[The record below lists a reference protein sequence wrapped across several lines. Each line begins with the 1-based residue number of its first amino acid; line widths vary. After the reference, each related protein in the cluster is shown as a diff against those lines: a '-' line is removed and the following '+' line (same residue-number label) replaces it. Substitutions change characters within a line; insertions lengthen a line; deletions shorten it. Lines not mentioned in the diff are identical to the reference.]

1 MGRVVKVQAS
11 EDIWHLGI
19 EDLLAPPRGSA
30 RTAGP
35 GPFVIILR
43 TSTARIG
50 SPPKGLLPIDRLH
63 VYQLMRGHDAQPQ
76 FQLRL
81 GIIESEQEADA
92 LLSMVREH
100 YPGAIKERAEDDD
113 KAAIAR
119 AACPVELAK
128 PARAVAAAKAPV
140 VEVPEKVSPPATRQ
154 AAQKPAEHCLLDI
167 DELLA
172 QDDDKAAIARAASA
186 TEPVKPAS
194 AVADAKTP
202 VVQEQ
207 GKAVPP
213 PARRA
218 VPPAARLATQK
229 RAARQAAQKPTEHC
243 RWDIDELLPELAAV
257 GPSGRGPTPPTS
269 TASKSERKPLKLT
282 APRRSA
288 KAQMPHSAAAP
299 RARPGA
305 QSRSTPPL
313 EETRQSQTSRGVTD
327 APHVERKEPI
337 WVASNR
343 VLTEPRERVNPAQP
357 PLAKTAQLSVDVS
370 YGVSHC
376 EGAPKSVVVEEIESD
391 PNAITDQVEL
401 LTPRIDGQLGAAT
414 EAPLPPASASSI
426 ESSIEEKPLD
436 VSKPADARPE
446 PGLRSLDASAPTG
459 PGPIITADSPAVDS
473 VPAERRA
480 ASTAPAPAA
489 ETDANLPVASGED
502 SGADSGTLEPLV
514 ARIGARLDTADAH
527 HKSANAPQSDANAS
541 VAPALPGSPQPIA
554 PGPVSPNPP
563 PFIPQSASAQA
574 DAPVIDSTQTVRTV
588 TSLELAD
595 GEGSCWFAVQL
606 MLREEPIDAE
616 QVPNL
621 GIFSEYRLYA
631 VTGLEQDRV
640 MHALRVG
647 FFSSEL
653 AAEAVA
659 GYLVAYF
666 DSPVIKRVSIA
677 ERERFADTGLA
688 ARKDVGV
695 SGVHAVIELATPAPL
710 AERRAVERRV
720 AERRVDAPPSD
731 TSKRAALGATSLW
744 SRLLAPRN
752 R

>member
-1 MGRVVKVQAS
+1 LRKEGVGRVVKVQAS

-194 AVADAKTP
+194 AFADAKTP

-243 RWDIDELLPELAAV
+243 R
-257 GPSGRGPTPPTS
+257 
-269 TASKSERKPLKLT
+269 
-282 APRRSA
+282 
-288 KAQMPHSAAAP
+288 
-299 RARPGA
+299 
-305 QSRSTPPL
+305 
-313 EETRQSQTSRGVTD
+313 
-327 APHVERKEPI
+327 
-337 WVASNR
+337 
-343 VLTEPRERVNPAQP
+343 
-357 PLAKTAQLSVDVS
+357 
-370 YGVSHC
+370 
-376 EGAPKSVVVEEIESD
+376 
-391 PNAITDQVEL
+391 
-401 LTPRIDGQLGAAT
+401 
-414 EAPLPPASASSI
+414 
-426 ESSIEEKPLD
+426 
-436 VSKPADARPE
+436 
-446 PGLRSLDASAPTG
+446 
-459 PGPIITADSPAVDS
+459 
-473 VPAERRA
+473 
-480 ASTAPAPAA
+480 
-489 ETDANLPVASGED
+489 
-502 SGADSGTLEPLV
+502 
-514 ARIGARLDTADAH
+514 
-527 HKSANAPQSDANAS
+527 
-541 VAPALPGSPQPIA
+541 
-554 PGPVSPNPP
+554 
-563 PFIPQSASAQA
+563 
-574 DAPVIDSTQTVRTV
+574 
-588 TSLELAD
+588 
-595 GEGSCWFAVQL
+595 
-606 MLREEPIDAE
+606 
-616 QVPNL
+616 
-621 GIFSEYRLYA
+621 
-631 VTGLEQDRV
+631 
-640 MHALRVG
+640 
-647 FFSSEL
+647 
-653 AAEAVA
+653 
-659 GYLVAYF
+659 
-666 DSPVIKRVSIA
+666 
-677 ERERFADTGLA
+677 
-688 ARKDVGV
+688 
-695 SGVHAVIELATPAPL
+695 
-710 AERRAVERRV
+710 
-720 AERRVDAPPSD
+720 
-731 TSKRAALGATSLW
+731 
-744 SRLLAPRN
+744 
-752 R
+752 

>member
-1 MGRVVKVQAS
+1 
-11 EDIWHLGI
+11 
-19 EDLLAPPRGSA
+19 
-30 RTAGP
+30 
-35 GPFVIILR
+35 
-43 TSTARIG
+43 
-50 SPPKGLLPIDRLH
+50 
-63 VYQLMRGHDAQPQ
+63 
-76 FQLRL
+76 
-81 GIIESEQEADA
+81 
-92 LLSMVREH
+92 MVREH
-100 YPGAIKERAEDDD
+100 YPAAMKETAEDDD
-113 KAAIAR
+113 RAAIAH
-119 AACPVELAK
+119 AASAAEPVK
-128 PARAVAAAKAPV
+128 PASAVADAKTPV
-140 VEVPEKVSPPATRQ
+140 VQERGKAVPPPAQRATPPEARQ

-172 QDDDKAAIARAASA
+172 EDDDKAAIARAASA

-202 VVQEQ
+202 VIQEP

-213 PARRA
+213 PARQA
-218 VPPAARLATQK
+218 TPPAARQATPPLAR
-229 RAARQAAQKPTEHC
+229 RAAPPPARRAAPPAARPAAAESAEHF
-243 RWDIDELLPELAAV
+243 RWDIDELLPELAAAR
-257 GPSGRGPTPPTS
+257 PPGRGPTPPTS
-269 TASKSERKPLKLT
+269 TASKSERQPPKLT
-282 APRRSA
+282 TPRGSE
-288 KAQMPHSAAAP
+288 KAQRAPASAAAP
-299 RARPGA
+299 SAKVSARP
-305 QSRSTPPL
+305 SPTPPL
-313 EETRQSQTSRGVTD
+313 DKTRQSQTSRRVSN
-327 APHVERKEPI
+327 APRVEPREPLS
-337 WVASNR
+337 VAPTR
-343 VLTEPRERVNPAQP
+343 VLTEPRERVSPAQP

-480 ASTAPAPAA
+480 ANTAPAPAA

-527 HKSANAPQSDANAS
+527 QKSANAPQSDANAS

-574 DAPVIDSTQTVRTV
+574 DAPVIDSTQTVRRV